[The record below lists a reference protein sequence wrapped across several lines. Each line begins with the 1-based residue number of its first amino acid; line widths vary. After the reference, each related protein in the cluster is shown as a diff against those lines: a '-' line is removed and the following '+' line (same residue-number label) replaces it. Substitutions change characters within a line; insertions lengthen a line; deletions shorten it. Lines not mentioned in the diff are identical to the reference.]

1 MSRVVVSLL
10 RILTK
15 SIYSQDAIGL
25 RESAKLY
32 FGVSIVIMVICI
44 IFYNVV
50 EKLPIVKYYKELKIQ
65 AMIMEKEEKGP
76 LTLWQI
82 VKSIK
87 WYGFGIILI
96 YLVTLS
102 IFPGYISE
110 DVHSS
115 ILKDWYP
122 ILLIFGY
129 NVFDLVGKSL
139 TLVYVIQNLK
149 IVVGG
154 CVVRLFFFPL
164 FFVCLH
170 GPLVFRTEIPVMLLT
185 CLMGLTNGYLTS
197 VLMMLAPK
205 VVQLQQAEIAGVV
218 MVLFLVSG
226 LVVGS
231 VMSWFWII

>member
-1 MSRVVVSLL
+1 M
-10 RILTK
+10 
-15 SIYSQDAIGL
+15 
-25 RESAKLY
+25 
-32 FGVSIVIMVICI
+32 
-44 IFYNVV
+44 V
-50 EKLPIVKYYKELKIQ
+50 EKLPIVKYYKELKVQ
-65 AMIMEKEEKGP
+65 AMNIEKEEKGP

-87 WYGFGIILI
+87 WYEFGIILI

-139 TLVYVIQNLK
+139 TLVYVIKNLK

-154 CVVRLFFFPL
+154 CVLRLLFFPL
-164 FFVCLH
+164 FFICLH

-185 CLMGLTNGYLTS
+185 CLMGFSNGYLTS

-205 VVQLQQAEIAGVV
+205 VVPLQQAEIAGVV
-218 MVLFLVSG
+218 MVLFLVAG

-231 VMSWFWII
+231 IVSWFWII